1 MNTITIADIK
11 RGGMAAL
18 DVALYRGAATIM
30 KRNQPAAVVL
40 TPVAYQAL
48 VASAANGASQSG
60 ALDWMLNAAN
70 VPVPTNGGLQGKA
83 MDERLNGLKS
93 NWIDR

>member
-40 TPVAYQAL
+40 TPAAYQAL
-48 VASAANGASQSG
+48 VASAANGASPSG

-70 VPVPTNGGLQGKA
+70 VPVPVNGGLHGKA
-83 MDERLNGLKS
+83 TDGRLNGLRS
-93 NWIDR
+93 DWIDR

>member
-18 DVALYRGAATIM
+18 DVALHSGAATIM
-30 KRNQPAAVVL
+30 KRNRPAAVVL
-40 TPVAYQAL
+40 TPSAYQSL
-48 VASAANGASQSG
+48 VTRAATAAASGG

-70 VPVPTNGGLQGKA
+70 TPVPVNGGLQGQA
-83 MDERLNGLKS
+83 MNERLNELKS
-93 NWIDR
+93 NWLDR

>member
-18 DVALYRGAATIM
+18 DVALHRGAATIM
-30 KRNQPAAVVL
+30 KRNRPAAIVL
-40 TPVAYQAL
+40 TPAAYQSL
-48 VASAANGASQSG
+48 VASAANARGLSG

-70 VPVPTNGGLQGKA
+70 VPVPLNGGLQGKA

-93 NWIDR
+93 DWIDR

>member
-40 TPVAYQAL
+40 TPAAYQAL
-48 VASAANGASQSG
+48 VASAANARGLSG

-70 VPVPTNGGLQGKA
+70 VPVPLNGGLQGQA

-93 NWIDR
+93 DWIDR